1 MSLCLRV
8 RLPLLVL
15 VLAGCKAPDVPRS
28 PAPWITL
35 GAGNGVVTSLDTSR
49 IVAERNTRVVWI
61 RQTQVVRDSAAGPAR
76 ATSHSET
83 RHRINCGA
91 RTVTDLDSGPT
102 RPFKDHPYGPR
113 VFATVCNAIGNLATK
128 R

>member
-8 RLPLLVL
+8 IPLFA
-15 VLAGCKAPDVPRS
+15 VLALPACKAPDVPRS

-35 GAGNGVVTSLDTSR
+35 GASKGTVTSLDTSR
-49 IVAERNTRVVWI
+49 IVLERSTRVVWV
-61 RQTQVVRDSAAGPAR
+61 RQKQASGQT
-76 ATSHSET
+76 ET
-83 RHRINCGA
+83 RHRVDCGA

-102 RPFKDHPYGPR
+102 RPFGEHPYGKR
-113 VFATVCNAIGNLATK
+113 VFATVCNALGNLATK